1 MIDIRLLREK
11 PEIIKKN
18 LRKRGM
24 KYNLEDLIKKDK
36 EWREKLKKMEKLR
49 HEKNIITDEIAR
61 TKKKVAIMKVKKI
74 SKQIKSLEEDV
85 DKLRCEINTEM
96 MKLPNILHNSVP
108 KGKDDEDN
116 TTLRKWGNVP
126 KFNFKPLGHEQ
137 IMEKLNLGSIE
148 HAAKISGSRFFFLKN
163 ELTMMD
169 FALMIFAID
178 FFTKKGYE
186 LLHPPMMMRRKA
198 LEGVVDLTEF
208 EHTMY
213 KIEDEDLYLIAT
225 AEHPT
230 ISMHMGDVLSEKKLP
245 LKYAAWS
252 SCFRKEAGSH
262 GKDTKGIFR
271 THQFNKVELI
281 VFSKPE
287 DSWKIFDQMLKDKE
301 EFFRKLKIPYR
312 LVNLCSGDIGGKSAK
327 SVDLEAWLPA
337 QKKYRELT
345 SLSNCTDYQA
355 RRLGIRYGIQGK
367 KPTGIPHILNNTA
380 VATGRAMVAILENN
394 QQKDGSVKI
403 PDALVPFMGGL
414 TKIIQH
420 PEIIEKEEKIK
431 KKLIRKMKAEK
442 KKEEK

>member
-1 MIDIRLLREK
+1 
-11 PEIIKKN
+11 
-18 LRKRGM
+18 
-24 KYNLEDLIKKDK
+24 K

-85 DKLRCEINTEM
+85 DKLRCEIDTEM

-108 KGKDDEDN
+108 KGRNDEDN
-116 TTLRKWGNVP
+116 TTLRKWGKIP

-137 IMEKLNLGSIE
+137 IMEKLNLGDIE
-148 HAAKISGSRFFFLKN
+148 RATKISGARFYFLKN
-163 ELTMMD
+163 ELAMMD

-178 FFTKKGYE
+178 FLTKKGYE
-186 LLHPPMMMRRKA
+186 LLHPPLLMRRKPY
-198 LEGVVDLTEF
+198 EGVVDMGDF
-208 EHTMY
+208 EDVMY

-225 AEHPT
+225 SEHPMV
-230 ISMHMGDVLSEKKLP
+230 SMHQGEVLDEKKLP
-245 LKYAAWS
+245 KKYVGWS
-252 SCFRKEAGSH
+252 TNFRKEAGTH

-271 THQFNKVELI
+271 THQFNKVEQVI
-281 VFSKPE
+281 FCKPE
-287 DSWKIFDQMLKDKE
+287 DSWKVFEEIIKNKE
-301 EFFRKLKIPYR
+301 EMTKKLEIPYR
-312 LVNLCSGDIGGKSAK
+312 VVSVCTGDIGNIAAK
-327 SVDLEAWLPA
+327 KVDIEGWMPA

-345 SLSNCTDYQA
+345 SASNCTDYQA
-355 RRLGIRYGIQGK
+355 RRLGIRYGIEGK
-367 KPTGIPHILNNTA
+367 KPTGTPHILNSTA
-380 VATGRAMVAILENN
+380 LATGRTMVAILENN

-431 KKLIRKMKAEK
+431 KKLIKKMKADK